1 METIASGD
9 FRLICGDIK
18 NRIAMRLNHHAQLL
32 TSGSA
37 FFEASDEVTRS
48 DWKDF
53 YERLKID
60 KNLPGIQGFGY
71 TQVVQKKDLPE
82 HMRNIRKQGF
92 ENYRIYP
99 PGDRDMY
106 ASVVYLEPF
115 SGRNLRAFG
124 FDMYTEPKQRQ
135 ALELAC
141 DADMAVISGKI
152 QLVQETDK
160 DKQAGTLMAVPV
172 YQQGMPV
179 NTIEQRR
186 TAIKGWVYSP
196 YRMNDLMHGILGR
209 WDELG
214 NNRIRLQIYDDYKS
228 SGSILFD
235 SQSNDSSANQ
245 GLSAR
250 VVTLPVEFNNKKWIL
265 CFTQSNEQSPLFSH
279 EIIGVTLSGFI
290 ISLLIFFL
298 SWSYFNTRNQSR
310 QLNIANK
317 KLASSIAEL
326 EQFTYL
332 TNHDLQEPLRT
343 ITYFTQLIRDDYS
356 GKLDEDGNKHIE
368 FIHDAALRMS
378 NLVKG
383 LFDYSLLG
391 KTRTLGLVDCNK
403 IVDIVLIDLAKYI
416 KESNAQITVG
426 KLPVLYGYETEL
438 RLLFQN
444 LITNAIKFHDMGVIP
459 EINISAEIIENE
471 YLFKIKDNGIGI
483 NEKHKAKIFTIFQ
496 RAVKRKEYEGIGIGL
511 ALCNKITELHGGKI
525 WVESKIGAGSVFM
538 FTIPVK

>member
-1 METIASGD
+1 METIASRD
-9 FRLICGDIK
+9 FKLICGDIK
-18 NRIAMRLNHHAQLL
+18 NKIAIRLNHHAQLL

-48 DWKDF
+48 DWKKF
-53 YERLKID
+53 YERLRID

-71 TQVVQKKDLPE
+71 TQIVQKKDLPE
-82 HMRNIRKQGF
+82 HIRNVRKQGF

-99 PGDRDMY
+99 PGDRDVY
-106 ASVVYLEPF
+106 ALIVYLEPF

-124 FDMYTEPKQRQ
+124 YDMYTEPKHKQ

-152 QLVQETDK
+152 QLVQETEM

-214 NNRIRLQIYDDYKS
+214 YNRIRLRIYDDHQS
-228 SGSILFD
+228 PGSILFD
-235 SQSNDSSANQ
+235 SQSSDSSSGK

-265 CFTQSNEQSPLFSH
+265 CFTQSNEQSPMLSR

-298 SWSYFNTRNQSR
+298 SWSYYNTRNQSR
-310 QLNIANK
+310 QLNITNK

-378 NLVKG
+378 NLVRG

-391 KTRTLGLVDCNK
+391 KTRALSLVDCNK
-403 IVDIVLIDLAKYI
+403 IVDIVLNDLAKYI
-416 KESNAQITVG
+416 IECNAQITVG
-426 KLPVLYGYETEL
+426 KLPALNGYETEL

-444 LITNAIKFHDMGVIP
+444 LLTNALKFHDPGVIP
-459 EINISAEIIENE
+459 EIEISAEMIENE

-483 NEKHKAKIFTIFQ
+483 DEKHKDKIFTIFQ
-496 RAVKRKEYEGIGIGL
+496 RAVKRKEFEGIGIGL
-511 ALCNKITELHGGKI
+511 ALCSKIIELHGGRI